1 MIRVYVPLNR
11 AALESALERAEIG
24 PAPIAAYSVT
34 PAMRASAE
42 AAGDEEELEY
52 AAYESAVDA
61 SRAMLDEGRSDDRRR
76 LVVAADVD
84 AIQAAAGGDP
94 GAITLA
100 DQIPWARVAA
110 VHADPI
116 DDAGDDEDLAWY
128 ATQEAPDLLR

>member
-1 MIRVYVPLNR
+1 VIRVYVPLNR

-24 PAPIAAYSVT
+24 PAPIAAYAVT

-76 LVVAADVD
+76 LVVGADVD

-100 DQIPWARVAA
+100 ESIPWARVAA

>member
-11 AALESALERAEIG
+11 AAFESALERAEIG
-24 PAPIAAYSVT
+24 PAPIAAFAVT
-34 PAMRASAE
+34 QDLRASAE
-42 AAGDEEELEY
+42 DGDEEELEY
-52 AAYESAVDA
+52 AAYQSAVDA
-61 SRAMLDEGRSDDRRR
+61 SRAMLDEDRSDDRRR
-76 LVVAADVD
+76 LVVAGDVD
-84 AIQAAAGGDP
+84 AIQSGAGSDP

-100 DQIPWARVAA
+100 DPIPWTRVAA